1 MDDELEAIKKKKL
14 EELKKQ
20 MEYEEGIEDSEE
32 QIEAQKKAVLRSC
45 MTTEARERLARV
57 KMARPDVAEGIEQQI
72 IMLAQRG
79 AIKNKVDDKTLKKLL
94 SNITQKKKEIKIE
107 RR

>member
-1 MDDELEAIKKKKL
+1 MEDELENIKKKKL
-14 EELKKQ
+14 EQLEKQ
-20 MEYEEGIEDSEE
+20 MQYDESQEEADE
-32 QIEAQKKAVLRSC
+32 QIEAQRKAVLRTV
-45 MTTEARERLARV
+45 MTPKARERLARV

-79 AIKNKVDDKTLKKLL
+79 AIKDKVDDSTLKKLL
-94 SNITQKKKEIKIE
+94 GNLTQRKKDIKIE